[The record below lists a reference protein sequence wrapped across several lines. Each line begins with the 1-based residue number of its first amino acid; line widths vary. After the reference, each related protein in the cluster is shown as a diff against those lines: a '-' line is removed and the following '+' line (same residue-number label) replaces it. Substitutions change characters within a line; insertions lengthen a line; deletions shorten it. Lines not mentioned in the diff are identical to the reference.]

1 MENRI
6 IKYPRTPHIE
16 GSRLQSGD
24 EDISQIPFSAIAGLH
39 AVVEEKVDGA
49 NVGISFSGGEMYL
62 QSRGHFL
69 RGGSK
74 EKEYELFKLWAA
86 THREE
91 LYTLLGERYIMYG
104 EWLYAKHKVYYNALP
119 HYFLEFDIFDRE
131 CGVYLDTGARKMI
144 LDGSSVRSVPVLFE
158 GVLHSR
164 EQLISLI
171 KRSNYIKGKHLAE
184 LGEKAERMGLDR
196 VRILAETDPS
206 DLMEGLYIKIE
217 DGGEVKAR
225 MKYVRHGYTQAASV
239 ENWHSHTIIE
249 NELES
254 GDIFA

>member
-6 IKYPRTPHIE
+6 IKYPRTPHVE

-69 RGGSK
+69 RGGAK

-91 LYTLLGERYIMYG
+91 LYAILGERYIMYG

-119 HYFLEFDIFDRE
+119 HYFLEFDIFDKE
-131 CGVYLDTGARKMI
+131 TGVYLDTGRRMEM
-144 LDGSSVRSVPVLFE
+144 LDGSIVRSVPVLFD
-158 GVLHSR
+158 GALTSK
-164 EQLISLI
+164 EQLLSMI
-171 KRSNYIKGKHLAE
+171 KKSNYIKGDHLAE
-184 LGEKAERMGLDR
+184 LAKKAEDMGLDKLQ
-196 VRILAETDPS
+196 VLAETDPS

-217 DGGEVKAR
+217 DGGEVKSR